1 MSVAPPTVRLAPR
14 PKYLALAL
22 VAMQRSLAY
31 RGTLLLGMVSN
42 LVWVAVL
49 YYLWRAV
56 FSSHRSVAGF
66 DWDRMRTYVVLSYG
80 VNVLLSFNSEA
91 RMMAT
96 IRTGE
101 VASELARP
109 VDYLR
114 AQLAQALGSAVV
126 EGLLGGALAL
136 LLGVVAL
143 HILAPASVA
152 AALLFLPSVALGFLV
167 KFLISYLTGLLCFW
181 TVNALGL
188 LWARAALTN
197 VLSDALIPLQLFPD
211 ALRGLAVAS
220 PFAAVVNAP
229 VAIYLGTTADS
240 ALIGTLALQA
250 AWVAILWA
258 LARALWI
265 PSVRA
270 LTVQGG

>member
-1 MSVAPPTVRLAPR
+1 MSAAPPTMRLAPR

-31 RGTLLLGMVSN
+31 RGTLLLSMVSN
-42 LVWVAVL
+42 LVWVVVL

-56 FSSHRSVAGF
+56 FASHRSVGGF

-136 LLGVVAL
+136 LLGGVAL

-152 AALLFLPSVALGFLV
+152 GALLFLPSVAPGFLV

-181 TVNALGL
+181 TVNSLGL

-197 VLSDALIPLQLFPD
+197 VLSGALIPLQLFPD
-211 ALRGLAVAS
+211 ALRGLALAS

-229 VAIYLGTTADS
+229 VAIYLGTTTGA
-240 ALIGTLALQA
+240 ALIGTLALQG
-250 AWVAILWA
+250 AWVAILWV

>member
-1 MSVAPPTVRLAPR
+1 MSAAPPTMRLAPR

-31 RGTLLLGMVSN
+31 RGTLLLSMVSN

-56 FSSHRSVAGF
+56 FSSHRSVGGF

-109 VDYLR
+109 VDYLG

-181 TVNALGL
+181 TVNSLGL

-197 VLSDALIPLQLFPD
+197 VLSGALIPLQLFPD
-211 ALRGLAVAS
+211 ALRGLALAS

-229 VAIYLGTTADS
+229 VAIYLGTTTGA

-258 LARALWI
+258 LAQALWI